1 MAKISSHLWY
11 DKEAKEAAYFYISI
25 FDDAA
30 IISESSL
37 ENTPSGKVDIMKIEL
52 YGQEFTLLSAGPY
65 FKFNPSLSFTVEC
78 STKEETKALWDKLSK
93 NGSVLMDLGEYPFS
107 PMFGWLQDKFGLSW
121 QLIYADNN
129 PVKQKITPSLMFT
142 GKNVGKAEEAINF
155 YCSVFKNAM
164 KGNVSR
170 REINEGPDKEGT
182 VKHASFNLE
191 GITFFAMD
199 SAYEHGFTFN
209 EAVSFMVNCE
219 TQDEIDYYWNKLSAD
234 PKSEQCGWL
243 KDKYGLSWQIVPS
256 IMPKL
261 LSGEDKEKTKRVTE
275 AFLKMKKLDIESLK
289 SA

>member
-121 QLIYADNN
+121 QIIYADNN

-155 YCSVFKNAM
+155 YCSVFKNAT

-170 REINEGPDKEGT
+170 HEINEGPDKEGT